1 MQDPTY
7 FSEASCD
14 LDAFKALTS
23 RTLDPGEVP
32 RATDIQKNVPIYDAS
47 KLSDFD
53 DPDLL
58 AEWARGLLKGA
69 GILVITN
76 AYTDPGPI
84 DDASRI
90 YEAIISSEAQAT
102 GGGGDHFA
110 KAGSN
115 ARIWNSLQKLCLA
128 DPLVFARYFGNLAI
142 DAVSRAWL
150 GPGYQMTAQIN
161 VVRPGGEAQEA
172 HRDYHLGFQTAEV
185 AALYPAH
192 VHDLSPALTLQGG
205 IAHCDMPIE
214 SGPTKL
220 LPFSQS
226 YRAGYTAWR
235 RPDFRAH
242 FEETCVQIP
251 LRKGDA
257 IFFNPATFHAAGANT
272 SADVQRMVNLLQVS
286 SAFGRAME
294 TIDRSAMCRALFPE
308 LRQLQISRDLSPRQI
323 SAAIAA
329 CAEGYAF
336 PTNLDRDPPIGGL
349 APVTQNDL
357 MHRALAEGWSSKK
370 LASELSAMSKRQAP

>member
-23 RTLDPGEVP
+23 RILDPGEVP

-47 KLSDFD
+47 KPSDFD

-76 AYTDPGPI
+76 AYADPGPI

-128 DPLVFARYFGNLAI
+128 DPRVFARYFGNLAI
-142 DAVSRAWL
+142 DAVCRAWL

-272 SADVQRMVNLLQVS
+272 SAHVQRMVNLLQVS

-323 SAAIAA
+323 SASIAA

-349 APVTQNDL
+349 APATQNDL
-357 MHRALAEGWSSKK
+357 VHRGLAEGWSSNK
-370 LASELSAMSKRQAP
+370 LAGELSAMSKRQAP